1 MAKGTVNKVILIG
14 RLGKDPAVKYTPS
27 GRAVANFSIATNEA
41 WTKEGEKHE
50 QTDWHNIVLW
60 GKTAEIAG
68 QYLVKGSRVFIEG
81 KLRTRQ
87 YDKDGQTHYM
97 TEVIGDRLEFL
108 DSKPQGQDNVPNEQG
123 SEDDMPF

>member
-68 QYLVKGSRVFIEG
+68 QYLVKGSRVFIDG